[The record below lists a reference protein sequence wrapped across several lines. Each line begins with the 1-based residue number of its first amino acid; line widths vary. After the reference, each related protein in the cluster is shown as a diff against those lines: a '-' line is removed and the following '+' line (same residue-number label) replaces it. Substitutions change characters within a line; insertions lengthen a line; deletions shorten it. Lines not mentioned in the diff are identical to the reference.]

1 MTTIDTSVK
10 GTYRIE
16 NDRGELLAEVDNAI
30 TDLGMTLLASHPS
43 PEYITWSDIVTY
55 FSKGMLANIYIGVS
69 PSGAGDNELA
79 FNSDGNSQY
88 ASKII
93 PRSDGLLQINTTVKK
108 RYVFSVTKTVTHLRT
123 GYGVFSGTIG
133 KYTTSQAA
141 LPSPG
146 LTFQPNEAINISYTL
161 QYVTNCNRKI
171 ENMPFTPSGSSAVN
185 IPPNITV
192 VRNSPIVTFPQTG
205 LINGSSDSNSW
216 GNTNSRFRACLDLPM
231 YNQSVQP
238 INISAVWHPKF
249 NMYFYSDVDVYDQI
263 KTTTPT
269 MSLLQPAG
277 AYDPASNTVKNY
289 VYKKQVS
296 SIKYTSSGNT
306 WSTSLRFLFEQ
317 GEWPTTAKSFS
328 LLFGEQAAVSPST
341 ERANAGIFTALQT
354 PYNPYR
360 TNANM
365 VVGIDYK
372 FNWTRG

>member
-1 MTTIDTSVK
+1 MTTIDTTVK

-43 PEYITWSDIVTY
+43 PEYIIYADIPNY
-55 FSKGMLANIYIGVS
+55 FLKGMLANIYFGYS
-69 PSGAGDNELA
+69 PSGAYDNEIVESSPLY
-79 FNSDGNSQY
+79 S
-88 ASKII
+88 SKII
-93 PRSDGLLQINTTVKK
+93 PRTDGLLQINTTVKK
-108 RYVFSVTKTVTHLRT
+108 SYVFSTSRTVTHLRT
-123 GYGVFSGTIG
+123 GYYRASGGIG
-133 KYTTSQAA
+133 KYVTSQAA

-231 YNQSVQP
+231 YNKNVQP
-238 INISAVWHPKF
+238 TNIASAWYPKF

-277 AYDPASNTVKNY
+277 AYDHASNTVKNY

-296 SIKYTSSGNT
+296 SINYTSSGNT
-306 WSTSLRFLFEQ
+306 WSTSLRFLFEP